1 MSLLLGIGLFGLGLG
16 LVLVSAER
24 LVEST
29 VGVSRR
35 LGLSAFLISVVF
47 IGFDPENLGVGAVA
61 SYEGTA
67 GIALGTIV
75 GAAMVALALAF
86 GITALIAP
94 LDFGRVP
101 GRILLLPVG
110 AVGLLML
117 LAVDGTLS
125 RGDGALLLAG
135 YIGAVIALL
144 RWERRG
150 IHVAPTDAVEAE
162 VEDEEDREL
171 GWVVGEFV
179 ASLVGI
185 VLGSELLVRGAGPVV
200 EALGWTETLFGMTLL
215 ALLVS
220 VEEVARELPAALRG
234 RPDISFGNVVGS
246 ALAFFG
252 FNAGIIA
259 LVRPVR
265 VDAVTQQF
273 YLPVCVGTVL
283 LIAALMLW
291 RRVPRWGGALLL
303 LMYALF
309 VAGPSLVGGGLL
321 P

>member
-1 MSLLLGIGLFGLGLG
+1 MSLPVGVLLFIVGLA
-16 LVLVSAER
+16 LVLGSAER

-29 VGVSRR
+29 VGVSHH

-61 SYEGTA
+61 SYEATA

-86 GITALIAP
+86 GITALVVPLEFDRAP
-94 LDFGRVP
+94 P
-101 GRILLLPVG
+101 RILLLPIG
-110 AVGLLML
+110 AVALLMVL
-117 LAVDGTLS
+117 SVDGTLS
-125 RGDGALLLAG
+125 RPDGALLLLG
-135 YIGAVIALL
+135 YVASVVALL

-150 IHVAPTDAVEAE
+150 IHVAPTEAVEAE
-162 VEDEEDREL
+162 IEAERKA
-171 GWVVGEFV
+171 GAGRSIAWFS

-185 VLGSELLVRGAGPVV
+185 VGGSELLVRGAEPVIG
-200 EALGWTETLFGMTLL
+200 ALGWTETFFGMTLL

-220 VEEVARELPAALRG
+220 VEEVARELPAALKG

-252 FNAGIIA
+252 FNAGLIA
-259 LVRPVR
+259 LVRPVP
-265 VDAVTQQF
+265 VNSVTLQF

-283 LIAALMLW
+283 LIVAMMLR

-303 LMYALF
+303 LVYVLF
-309 VAGPSLVGGGLL
+309 VAGPFVV
-321 P
+321 